1 MTERNAFKF
10 PKLLKKP
17 NIPIHSEK
25 PKHDDVLKVEYN
37 NIRNKALTGKGGFGK
52 ILSANYFGN
61 EVVLKELIKTNHEDI
76 IKEARFLQKLN
87 HRNIIDFIGM
97 DLHSIHVR
105 NISSSIHVLWFI
117 TVWHAETS
125 EFT

>member
-1 MTERNAFKF
+1 MVERKIFKF

-25 PKHDDVLKVEYN
+25 PKHDDALKLEYN
-37 NIRNKALTGKGGFGK
+37 NIRNKTLTGEGGFGK
-52 ILSANYFGN
+52 ILRANYLGIK
-61 EVVLKELIKTNHEDI
+61 VVLKELIETNHEDI
-76 IKEARFLQKLN
+76 IKEVRFLQKLN
-87 HRNIIDFIGM
+87 HKNIIDFIGI

-105 NISSSIHVLWFI
+105 NISSLIHVLWFI
-117 TVWHAETS
+117 TVWHTKTS